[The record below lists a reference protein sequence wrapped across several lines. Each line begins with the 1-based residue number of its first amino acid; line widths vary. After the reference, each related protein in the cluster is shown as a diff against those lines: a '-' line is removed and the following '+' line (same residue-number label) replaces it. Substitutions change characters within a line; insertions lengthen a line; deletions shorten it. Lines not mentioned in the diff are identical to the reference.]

1 MAERDENGRFAP
13 GWKGGP
19 GRPRDADSLTNVLKT
34 VVDREALATI
44 LYERAMAGD
53 VTALKYIF
61 DRWDGK
67 PIETID
73 NNIFEAPEV
82 VTIHDGRP
90 ISDRQDNGSD
100 SEQEKV

>member
-1 MAERDENGRFAP
+1 MDRDDHGRFAP
-13 GWKGGP
+13 GNQGGP

-34 VVDREALATI
+34 VVDREELSKVLAAK
-44 LYERAMAGD
+44 AMAGD

-73 NNIFEAPEV
+73 NNIIEAPEV
-82 VTIHDGRP
+82 IYIGTKADREAMAGDDTENP
-90 ISDRQDNGSD
+90 ITD
-100 SEQEKV
+100 